1 MVRRDASASG
11 VQVASDATVTA
22 LSRFRRRG
30 ARAQSTAGDSRRAI
44 DALLNLGE
52 LTVVILTL
60 DEERALPHALAS
72 LPPGPRVLVVD
83 AGSSDATVEI
93 ARASGATVIERAWTD
108 FIDARRFAAGAVE
121 TPWTFM
127 LDADERLDATLR
139 TALYEADPD
148 RDGVD
153 AYRIRRI
160 TRFCGEPV
168 HALGWSNER
177 LIRIFRTGRAELR
190 AHPAAGG
197 SAALHE
203 RWESIGRAGEMEG
216 VLFHDSY
223 PDRAAYRR
231 KFARYTSLE
240 AEGLPPSR
248 MGLALSAALAVP
260 RFLWLLGPR
269 GGLRAGW
276 RGVYL
281 AFWSAL
287 YPVAVKQKALQRGA
301 RDA

>member
-1 MVRRDASASG
+1 
-11 VQVASDATVTA
+11 
-22 LSRFRRRG
+22 
-30 ARAQSTAGDSRRAI
+30 
-44 DALLNLGE
+44 
-52 LTVVILTL
+52 
-60 DEERALPHALAS
+60 
-72 LPPGPRVLVVD
+72 LPPGPRVVVVD
-83 AGSSDATVEI
+83 AGSTDKTVAI

-108 FIDARRFAAGAVE
+108 FVDARRFAAEAVQ
-121 TPWTFM
+121 TPWTLM

-139 TALYEADPD
+139 AALQDADPEKE
-148 RDGVD
+148 GVD

-160 TRFCGEPV
+160 TRFCGAPV
-168 HALGWSNER
+168 NALGWNER
-177 LIRIFRTGRAELR
+177 LIRLFRTGRVELR

-197 SAALHE
+197 AAALHE
-203 RWESIGRAGEMEG
+203 RWESRGRVGEMAG

-231 KFARYTSLE
+231 KFDRYTSLE
-240 AEGLPPSR
+240 AEGLAPSR
-248 MGLALSAALAVP
+248 AGLALSAAIAFP

-269 GGLRAGW
+269 GGLLAGW

-287 YPVAVKQKALQRGA
+287 YPVTVRQKALRRGS

>member
-1 MVRRDASASG
+1 LVRGDASASRI
-11 VQVASDATVTA
+11 QVAADATVAA

-30 ARAQSTAGDSRRAI
+30 ARAQSTAGCSRRAI

-72 LPPGPRVLVVD
+72 LPPGTRVLVVD
-83 AGSSDATVEI
+83 AGSRDATVEI
-93 ARASGATVIERAWTD
+93 ARGSGAAVIERAWTD
-108 FIDARRFAAGAVE
+108 FVDARRFAADAVQ

-127 LDADERLDATLR
+127 LDADEHLDATLR
-139 TALYEADPD
+139 AALYEADPD

-153 AYRIRRI
+153 AYRVRRI
-160 TRFCGEPV
+160 TRFCGAPV

-177 LIRIFRTGRAELR
+177 LIRIFRTGRAQLH

-197 SAALHE
+197 AAALHE
-203 RWESIGRAGEMEG
+203 RWETQGRVGEMRG
-216 VLFHDSY
+216 ALFHDSY
-223 PDRAAYRR
+223 PDRAAYQR

-248 MGLALSAALAVP
+248 AALALSAALAVP
-260 RFLWLLGPR
+260 RFLWFLGPR

-287 YPVAVKQKALQRGA
+287 YPVAVKRKALRRGA
-301 RDA
+301 GDA

>member
-1 MVRRDASASG
+1 
-11 VQVASDATVTA
+11 
-22 LSRFRRRG
+22 
-30 ARAQSTAGDSRRAI
+30 
-44 DALLNLGE
+44 
-52 LTVVILTL
+52 
-60 DEERALPHALAS
+60 LPLALAS
-72 LPPGPRVLVVD
+72 LPPGPSVLVVD
-83 AGSSDATVEI
+83 AGSRDATIQI
-93 ARASGATVIERAWTD
+93 ARQAGATVIERAWTD
-108 FIDARRFAAGAVE
+108 FVDARRFAAAAVR

-139 TALYEADPD
+139 TALQEADPE
-148 RDGVD
+148 RDGID
-153 AYRIRRI
+153 AYRIRRV
-160 TRFCGEPV
+160 TRFCGAPV
-168 HALGWSNER
+168 QALGWSNER
-177 LIRIFRTGRAELR
+177 LIRMFRTGRSALH

-197 SAALHE
+197 LAALHE
-203 RWESIGRAGEMEG
+203 RWETAGRVGELGG

-248 MGLALSAALAVP
+248 TALAISAALAVP
-260 RFLWLLGPR
+260 HFLWLLGPR

-287 YPVAVKQKALQRGA
+287 YPVAVKCKALRRGA
-301 RDA
+301 RSV